1 MLVSGKTLFAFSN
14 ILSHLSAYCCFAW
27 DHYSLP
33 EQPKYHLEWVFMVSF
48 ISSITSLL
56 VATGKLLA
64 NSYLDIESPRL
75 FSRHLWWRF
84 YVFLFIYDYL
94 PNGHRYQQHYQ
105 LFYENCHYGYYWFYE
120 HATHFGGFLWQI
132 ALLLTFSLMRRS
144 SLEMRLI

>member
-33 EQPKYHLEWVFMVSF
+33 EQPKYHSEWVFMVSF

-94 PNGHRYQQHYQ
+94 PNGHRYQQYYQ
-105 LFYENCHYGYYWFYE
+105 L
-120 HATHFGGFLWQI
+120 LWKLSLW
-132 ALLLTFSLMRRS
+132 LLLVLWARNSFWRFSLTNCF
-144 SLEMRLI
+144 ITNFFFDATF